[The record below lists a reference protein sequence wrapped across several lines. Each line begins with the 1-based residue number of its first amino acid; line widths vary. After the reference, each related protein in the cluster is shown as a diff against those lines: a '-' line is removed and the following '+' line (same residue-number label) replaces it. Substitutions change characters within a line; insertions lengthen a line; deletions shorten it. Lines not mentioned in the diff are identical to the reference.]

1 MPRSVRNPIPG
12 DPRDPQGLSALL
24 HRYLVWLETHHFAAQ
39 TVSIRRLQLSRFLLW
54 CEDRSITQAR
64 EVTAELI
71 ERFQRHLFYYRKRDG
86 QPLCRSS
93 QAHWLTSLRSWFG
106 WLKDQR
112 LIEHHPA
119 AEIQLPRQEKR
130 LPRHALSAREVEA
143 VLEQCD
149 LATPVGLRNRALLE
163 TLYSTGLRRAEV
175 LALELAD
182 LDRAQGTLLVR
193 QGKGAKDRVVPIGQ
207 RALAWID
214 KYLCEARPRLSEDPR
229 QRLLFVTCTGRAL
242 HPNQLSGLVRG
253 LLQGAGISKAGAC
266 HLMRHTT
273 ATLMLQGGADI
284 RYIQAILGHESLATT
299 QIYTHVSIG
308 QLCQVHAR
316 THPARLLRVPTAPT
330 SDAAPAP
337 TSDPDEDPDF
347 PWVPIA

>member
-1 MPRSVRNPIPG
+1 MRTYPCLPIPG
-12 DPRDPQGLSALL
+12 DLRDPQGLSLL

-71 ERFQRHLFYYRKRDG
+71 ERFQRHLFYYCKRDG

-119 AEIQLPRQEKR
+119 AEIQLPREEKR

-149 LATPVGLRNRALLE
+149 LAKPVGLRNRALLE

-182 LDRAQGTLLVR
+182 LDRAAPLLVR

-207 RALAWID
+207 RTLAWID
-214 KYLCEARPRLSEDPR
+214 KYLREARPRLSEDPR
-229 QRLLFVTCTGRAL
+229 QRLLFLTLNGPPCIPTSSRAW
-242 HPNQLSGLVRG
+242 SAA
-253 LLQGAGISKAGAC
+253 LLQGPGS
-266 HLMRHTT
+266 
-273 ATLMLQGGADI
+273 
-284 RYIQAILGHESLATT
+284 
-299 QIYTHVSIG
+299 
-308 QLCQVHAR
+308 AR
-316 THPARLLRVPTAPT
+316 RVPAT
-330 SDAAPAP
+330 
-337 TSDPDEDPDF
+337 
-347 PWVPIA
+347 